1 MQAIILLGGKGTRL
15 QSLYPD
21 RPKALV
27 PIAGRPFIE
36 WQIEWLRRGG
46 IHDFHLAAG
55 HMADAIQRWADEPKD
70 YKVTVSCEPTPLG
83 TGGGLKYIEPFI
95 RSDPFLVLNGDSL
108 LPNLAFQT
116 LEELLAAFPRVG
128 KSAKK
133 SKPAGI
139 VVTRIEQAGR
149 YGTVEFD
156 EHGRITAFLEKQD
169 RQNGWVNGGL
179 YVVPTQILELIT
191 AGRPVSME
199 TEVFPELARKGL
211 VMAIPC
217 PAPLLDMGTPD
228 GIAAMEAHLGLA

>member
-36 WQIEWLRRGG
+36 WQIDWLRRGG
-46 IHDFHLAAG
+46 VQDFHLAAG
-55 HMADAIQRWADEPKD
+55 HLAETIERWAAPQKD
-70 YKVTVSCEPTPLG
+70 YTVTVSREPTPLG
-83 TGGGLKYIEPFI
+83 TAGGLKFVEPFI

-108 LPNLAFQT
+108 LPNLVFQS
-116 LEELLAAFPRVG
+116 LENFGRNFPTIG
-128 KSAKK
+128 KTHS
-133 SKPAGI
+133 PAGI

-156 EHGRITAFLEKQD
+156 ETSRITAFLEKQD

-179 YVVPTQILELIT
+179 YVVPLRMLDRI
-191 AGRPVSME
+191 AADRPVSME
-199 TEVFPELARKGL
+199 TDIFPELTRQGL
-211 VMAIPC
+211 VAAIPC
-217 PAPLLDMGTPD
+217 PSPLLDMGTPD
-228 GIAAMEAHLGLA
+228 GIAAMEAFLRQQP